1 MPMRLRR
8 EETGVEFDV
17 FEGRSV
23 IDEFELEGV
32 DPSFDRVGNFR
43 WGGDEDEMLAAL
55 CGAAALAKLTNG
67 IVFDEASD
75 RLLSPDQA
83 IEMAREHVASVRS
96 EQAKQKT
103 SQYGGTRPADL
114 KRYLKPLLEL
124 RPDLV
129 LIDRMLI
136 IRPVRHLLRGAF
148 FDRTS
153 DKYKFNIRRY
163 FEPLYDR
170 PGSLGYG
177 QDIYSWFCPVWQSY
191 FRPLLVDCLA
201 EDVFESVGTMT
212 TLAGFAEEL
221 RITDRF
227 TSARVIALVLSGQKQ
242 RAAEYVDHCERREDA
257 DWKNRTEKQRAFLKR
272 DIGEICAEFH
282 AKEAETAKALK
293 LGDAWEPTPFPV
305 EVPRSE
311 SATQL
316 ADPLFRPAPW
326 IPRPPGLLGD
336 PPDVP
341 GELRFARSLLR
352 RNGRVMLLAPLTP
365 AEAEERHRNLE
376 SYVLAARLEGG
387 ALALL
392 DWDAMDRFYP
402 DWSENPV
409 RRGGM
414 PDLRVQLRGSDHFVR
429 VGCPAEWNEKLL
441 RLFHLEVDK
450 GGVRNIW
457 SCYFDHKEDQRLMY
471 DYRTDEKVVTRSPLT
486 SRERD
491 LTMFPRPEFGQLGDV
506 LGRIFASLQV
516 AGYGECLRSTGV
528 CDLCDLKELEPGSPG
543 GTSIVH
549 FVSCSIGTER
559 WIVTPSGSQ
568 SWDRRPPNWPL
579 TIRRASKLPNPSH
592 SGCPSMAGPPC
603 SRQVSASSS
612 LSANQSTRTLPDE
625 DAKAPYLA
633 AFVANSCR
641 SSARLVT
648 ALPPIDTSGPLTM
661 MRSCSSGPPR

>member
-1 MPMRLRR
+1 MSMEIHVFFRGTLPTKAALGKTMKELGFPLSLKPATGPLEGQSGFMPMRLKR

-17 FEGRSV
+17 FEGRSA
-23 IDEFELEGV
+23 IDEFELDGV

-43 WGGDEDEMLAAL
+43 WGGDENEMLAAM

-96 EQAKQKT
+96 EQAKQET

-153 DKYKFNIRRY
+153 DKYRFDIRRY
-163 FEPLYDR
+163 FEPLYDS
-170 PGSLGYG
+170 PGTLGYG
-177 QDIYSWFCPVWQSY
+177 PDIYSWLCPVWESY

-221 RITDRF
+221 RITDRLS
-227 TSARVIALVLSGQKQ
+227 SARVIALVLSGQ
-242 RAAEYVDHCERREDA
+242 REGAAEYVGHCEKREDA
-257 DWKNRTEKQRAFLKR
+257 DSRNWAEKQRAFLKR
-272 DIGEICAEFH
+272 DTGEICAEFH

-305 EVPRSE
+305 EVPRTE

-316 ADPLFRPAPW
+316 ADPLFRPTPW
-326 IPRPPGLLGD
+326 IPRPPGLFGD

-341 GELRFARSLLR
+341 GELRFARSLFW
-352 RNGRVMLLAPLTP
+352 RNGRVMLLAPLTQ

-392 DWDAMDRFYP
+392 DWDGPDRFYP
-402 DWSENPV
+402 DWSENPARHRITPSLGVQV
-409 RRGGM
+409 RR
-414 PDLRVQLRGSDHFVR
+414 PDHLIRVSCSRD
-429 VGCPAEWNEKLL
+429 WDKNLL
-441 RLFHLEVDK
+441 QLFHFEVDK
-450 GGVRNIW
+450 GGVRDIW
-457 SCYFDHKEDQRLMY
+457 SCYFNHREDKRLIY
-471 DYRTDEKVVTRSPLT
+471 DKRRGEMVFTKSPLS
-486 SRERD
+486 SREWD
-491 LTMFPRPEFGQLGDV
+491 LTMFPRPEFGQLDDV
-506 LGRIFASLQV
+506 LGRIFAALQV
-516 AGYGECLRSTGV
+516 AGYGEFT
-528 CDLCDLKELEPGSPG
+528 
-543 GTSIVH
+543 
-549 FVSCSIGTER
+549 
-559 WIVTPSGSQ
+559 
-568 SWDRRPPNWPL
+568 
-579 TIRRASKLPNPSH
+579 
-592 SGCPSMAGPPC
+592 
-603 SRQVSASSS
+603 
-612 LSANQSTRTLPDE
+612 
-625 DAKAPYLA
+625 
-633 AFVANSCR
+633 
-641 SSARLVT
+641 
-648 ALPPIDTSGPLTM
+648 
-661 MRSCSSGPPR
+661 